1 VVRHAHNP
9 TGIVDFRFH
18 DLRHCASTNLRRA
31 GVDTAMAMKIVGH
44 TSEKMWARYNA
55 IDERDL
61 TRAAEKLNRYLHKDT
76 QGALG
81 NH

>member
-1 VVRHAHNP
+1 M
-9 TGIVDFRFH
+9 
-18 DLRHCASTNLRRA
+18 
-31 GVDTAMAMKIVGH
+31 DTATAMKIVGH
-44 TSEKMWARYNA
+44 TSEKMWTRYNA

-76 QGALG
+76 QGVLG

>member
-1 VVRHAHNP
+1 M
-9 TGIVDFRFH
+9 
-18 DLRHCASTNLRRA
+18 
-31 GVDTAMAMKIVGH
+31 DTATAIKIVGH